1 MAVQH
6 FRKRVFTW
14 KSFLTAMGD
23 IFTHLGDISTASKS
37 EVVDRR
43 FAEKIM
49 LAVTQVNGCRYCDYG
64 HALAALRAGVT
75 QEEIDAIRQ
84 GEFSE
89 FLEEEI
95 PALLFA
101 QHYAESNG
109 SPSIEAQ
116 QEIEKHYGAD
126 GARDML
132 TWIKMIS
139 VGNLLGNTF
148 DALLSHLRGRPSV
161 DSTLWDELAVLE
173 ITAVGSL
180 VFLLLS
186 PIIFVVVVVR
196 RISRA
201 RREGT

>member
-1 MAVQH
+1 MAAQH

-64 HALAALRAGVT
+64 HAIAALRAGVT

-101 QHYAESNG
+101 QHYAESNS

-116 QEIEKHYGAD
+116 QEIEKYYGAD

-148 DALLSHLRGRPSV
+148 DALLSRLRGRPSV
-161 DSTLWDELAVLE
+161 DSTLWDELAVLG

-196 RISRA
+196 RMIRA